1 MAAYVIADETVTD
14 RAGMETYAQL
24 AVPTIAQYGGRLL
37 AASDYASVIEG
48 SWQPRRIVLLEF
60 DSEEAAHRWY
70 DSQEYAS
77 AKPLRH
83 QAATSH
89 VVLVAGGI
97 NIKPATAPAEV

>member
-1 MAAYVIADETVTD
+1 MAAYVIADETILD
-14 RAGMETYAQL
+14 RAGMDVYAQR

-37 AASDYASVIEG
+37 AASDFASVIEG
-48 SWQPRRIVLLEF
+48 SWQPKRIVLLEF
-60 DSEEAAHRWY
+60 DSEDAARRWY

-89 VVLVAGGI
+89 VLLVAGGI
-97 NIKPATAPAEV
+97 NLKPVTAPAEV